1 MRTETLSI
9 VFTDIKGYTAATS
22 AQTHQE
28 NANMLRRTER
38 LIAPVVRAYD
48 GRVVKSIGDAYML
61 VFRSPTEAVRC
72 AAAVQDRLHEHN
84 ATNSVDRA
92 IHIRIAM
99 NIGEVRVHRGDVFGE
114 PVNIA
119 ARIESVTPADEIYL
133 SKAIYLTMNRSDIP
147 TEMIGDYEL
156 KGLPEPVTVYR
167 VKKFVH
173 LDDSKNGEV
182 TTTDATHPP
191 ITVAGLPFGGSH
203 LKHWRW
209 MQWVRRAYFL
219 MWGLGILG
227 MASGAYMRYRPAADY
242 TAIVNSVKIAVEQN
256 HPVDALAA
264 AGQLPVDALQERS
277 VVRRYRREAVRQ
289 LLTSNQLDSADQEI
303 KQLLKEDRR
312 DAESLII
319 RGMLLNKRAADP
331 RAALDSFK
339 EALKLEASV
348 AENTEM
354 VSAVVQSYAIPNA
367 QRMADQLVDGYLKQ
381 RAVPLM
387 QKMLSDSSQESRT
400 RHVLANRL
408 EKLGAGDSVD
418 WVALSLDDL
427 KNTSCSVRKS
437 GISRLI
443 SEADE
448 RAVGPLMKFA
458 ETKGCGAKEAKS
470 AADQIMGKK

>member
-1 MRTETLSI
+1 MRTETLAI

-84 ATNSVDRA
+84 ATNSADRA

-99 NIGEVRVHRGDVFGE
+99 NIGEVRVQRGDVFGE

-133 SKAIYLTMNRSDIP
+133 SKAVYLTMNRSDIP

-173 LDDSKNGEV
+173 LDDNKSVEV
-182 TTTDATHPP
+182 TTTDASQPV
-191 ITVAGLPFGGSH
+191 TVAGLPFGGSH

-227 MASGAYMRYRPAADY
+227 MAAGAYMRYRPAADY
-242 TAIVNSVKIAVEQN
+242 TATVNAVKLSVEQN
-256 HPVDALAA
+256 RPVDALAA
-264 AGQLPVDALQERS
+264 AGQLPIDALQERS

-289 LLTSNQLDSADQEI
+289 LVNTNQLDAADQEI
-303 KQLLKEDRR
+303 KLLLKEDRR

-319 RGMLLNKRAADP
+319 RGMLLNKRGGDP
-331 RAALDSFK
+331 RAALDAFK

-354 VSAVVQSYAIPNA
+354 VNAVVQDYAIASA
-367 QRMADQLVDGYLKQ
+367 QRNADQLVDAYLKQ

-387 QKMLSDSSQESRT
+387 QKMLADSNQESRT
-400 RHVLANRL
+400 RHALANRL
-408 EKLGAGDSVD
+408 EKLGAGDGVD

-437 GISRLI
+437 GISRLVT
-443 SEADE
+443 EGDE

-458 ETKGCGAKEAKS
+458 ETKGCGAKEAKA